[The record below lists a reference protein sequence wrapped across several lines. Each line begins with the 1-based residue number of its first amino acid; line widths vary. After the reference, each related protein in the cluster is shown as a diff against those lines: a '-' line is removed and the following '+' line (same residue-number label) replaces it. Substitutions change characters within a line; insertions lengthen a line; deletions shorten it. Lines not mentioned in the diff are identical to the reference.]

1 MRLDAVQGRRE
12 RREVNVSVVGMASI
26 FARRPR
32 AAGLWLLAVG
42 TALLAVGAARAVD
55 TEPPFDDPVLNQR
68 YQTLIHEVR
77 CLVCQN
83 ETIADSNAS
92 LAADLRREIRRMVA
106 EGKSEQEVLDFLVA
120 RYGDFALYRPPVQP
134 TTWALWA
141 APAVFVL
148 IGVVAF
154 ARVLRRRAAAN
165 LNEDAE

>member
-1 MRLDAVQGRRE
+1 MTMRRTRP
-12 RREVNVSVVGMASI
+12 SI
-26 FARRPR
+26 GRPR
-32 AAGLWLLAVG
+32 GALAWLAAAALLVIG
-42 TALLAVGAARAVD
+42 TAHAVD
-55 TEPPFDDPVLNQR
+55 TEPPFEDPVLNAR

-92 LAADLRREIRRMVA
+92 LAGDLRREIRRMVA

-120 RYGDFALYRPPVQP
+120 RYGDFALYNPPVQP

-148 IGVVAF
+148 IGAVAF
-154 ARVLRRRAAAN
+154 AAILRRRVAAN
-165 LNEDAE
+165 VNEDAE

>member
-1 MRLDAVQGRRE
+1 MRR
-12 RREVNVSVVGMASI
+12 NNNPVSPNTVLWWVAIISLAISASI
-26 FARRPR
+26 YFFLKDQAQY
-32 AAGLWLLAVG
+32 
-42 TALLAVGAARAVD
+42 
-55 TEPPFDDPVLNQR
+55 DPVLNQR